1 MDSLSIELI
10 ANTIEYKEA
19 IICVAIA
26 IIISILGNGLLSLI
40 IIYEKYTMDPQK
52 RTVINQLVSHACQLL
67 LIHNFVGIPLMTYV
81 IIVDDAGKSYPIVTY
96 IPLKLCSFN
105 RTYVGTP

>member
-81 IIVDDAGKSYPIVTY
+81 IIVDDAGKSF
-96 IPLKLCSFN
+96 PLIINIFLNISVFF
-105 RTYVGTP
+105 

>member
-1 MDSLSIELI
+1 MDSLSIEL
-10 ANTIEYKEA
+10 NSNRIEYEEA
-19 IICVAIA
+19 IICIAIA
-26 IIISILGNGLLSLI
+26 IFISILGNGLLSLI

-81 IIVDDAGKSYPIVTY
+81 IIVDDIGKTLA
-96 IPLKLCSFN
+96 LKICI
-105 RTYVGTP
+105 

>member
-1 MDSLSIELI
+1 MDSLSIELNS
-10 ANTIEYKEA
+10 NTIEYKEA

-26 IIISILGNGLLSLI
+26 IIISIVGNGLLSLI
-40 IIYEKYTMDPQK
+40 IVYEKFTMDPQK

-81 IIVDDAGKSYPIVTY
+81 IIVDDAGKSFLLIIYF
-96 IPLKLCSFN
+96 LK
-105 RTYVGTP
+105 

>member
-1 MDSLSIELI
+1 MDSLSIELY

-19 IICVAIA
+19 IICISIA

-40 IIYEKYTMDPQK
+40 IVYEKFTMDPQK

-81 IIVDDAGKSYPIVTY
+81 IIVDDAGKSF
-96 IPLKLCSFN
+96 PLIINIFLNISVFF
-105 RTYVGTP
+105 